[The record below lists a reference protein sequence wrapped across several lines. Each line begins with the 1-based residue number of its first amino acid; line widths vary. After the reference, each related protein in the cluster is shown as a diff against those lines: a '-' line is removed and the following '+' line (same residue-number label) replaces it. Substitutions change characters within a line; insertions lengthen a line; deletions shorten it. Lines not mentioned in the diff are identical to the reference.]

1 MEVYLFE
8 AVSAYAEIRFLKGG
22 LRFQTA
28 SMVSCPCFDKGR
40 CWPAAAERFGCGIG
54 KPINERYF
62 MSGKLTRSEAAV
74 YRLLTLADRPDETVE
89 VLFGKPFAAETGE
102 WVCPCRI
109 VGAGGD
115 MCFRVFGADGVQALQ
130 LSFAVIDGAM
140 AGKGLR
146 LLWDGEAFGGFTAT
160 AF

>member
-1 MEVYLFE
+1 MT
-8 AVSAYAEIRFLKGG
+8 FLKGG

-28 SMVSCPCFDKGR
+28 LMVSCLCLNVKR
-40 CWPAAAERFGCGIG
+40 KVPAAAERFGGGIG
-54 KPINERYF
+54 KQVNEI
-62 MSGKLTRSEAAV
+62 
-74 YRLLTLADRPDETVE
+74 
-89 VLFGKPFAAETGE
+89 
-102 WVCPCRI
+102 CPCRI
-109 VGAGGD
+109 VGAGRD

-146 LLWDGEAFGGFTAT
+146 LLWDGEAFGGFTAA

>member
-1 MEVYLFE
+1 MM
-8 AVSAYAEIRFLKGG
+8 FLKGG

-28 SMVSCPCFDKGR
+28 LMVSCLCLNVKR
-40 CWPAAAERFGCGIG
+40 KVPAAAERFGGGIG
-54 KPINERYF
+54 TQVNERSF
-62 MSGKLTRSEAAV
+62 MSDKLTRAEAAV

-109 VGAGGD
+109 VGAGRD

-130 LSFAVIDGAM
+130 LAFAVIDGAM
-140 AGKGLR
+140 ADKGLR
-146 LLWDGEAFGGFTAT
+146 LLWDGEAFGGFTAA

>member
-8 AVSAYAEIRFLKGG
+8 AVSAYAGIRFLKGG

-40 CWPAAAERFGCGIG
+40 CRPAAAERFGCGIG

-62 MSGKLTRSEAAV
+62 MSGKLTRSEAVV

-109 VGAGGD
+109 VGAGRD
-115 MCFRVFGADGVQALQ
+115 MRFRAFGEDGVQLA
-130 LSFAVIDGAM
+130 FAVIDGAM
-140 AGKGLR
+140 AGEGWR
-146 LLWDGEAFGGFTAT
+146 LLWNGEAFGGFTAA